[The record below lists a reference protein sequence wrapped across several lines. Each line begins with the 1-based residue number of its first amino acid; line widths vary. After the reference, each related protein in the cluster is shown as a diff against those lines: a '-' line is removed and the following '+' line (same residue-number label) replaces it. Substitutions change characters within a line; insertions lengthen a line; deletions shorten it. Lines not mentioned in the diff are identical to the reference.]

1 MNARIGS
8 RQIDPTAPVVQV
20 FRLSVSHMAWLDKPK
35 SALLFSMCNTPSS
48 AWLNKTYKEANPMQ
62 SSKNEA
68 AIDLL
73 EFRQGWKIL
82 ILSVAGV
89 AISIN
94 AALLYGFGTL
104 VVPLGDAFGW
114 GKSELQA
121 CITFLFGGAVVS
133 LQLVGWF
140 NLRYGMKRVTVVSL
154 LLLSLGYLAT
164 TQLTANIWSMY
175 FAFAVLPI
183 IGMGALA
190 VTWTQLLS
198 LWFDRNRGLAL
209 AIGLSGTGVT
219 AATIPRL
226 MAWGIEQWDWRAAFV
241 ILALLNLLVLLPLIL
256 LWFKLPT
263 AQGRGDDTQALA
275 ALPGMS
281 FREGMGSVKF
291 WTCNLALSLVIS
303 SIVGMVTST
312 VPMLQAKGLSAAD
325 ATTVF
330 SCFGISL
337 IFGRLLIGYLLDRL
351 WPPAVSAISL
361 ILPAVGCLIYLNT
374 SSEIVPLMLAA
385 VLVGFG
391 AGAEFDI
398 AAFLIARYFGLRE
411 YGRLFGV
418 HQGLNTV
425 ASALAPLLFAL
436 MLARTG
442 SYTAMLVYSAACC
455 LIGPLLLLTLGRV
468 PRFTAQALPQQ
479 S

>member
-1 MNARIGS
+1 M
-8 RQIDPTAPVVQV
+8 
-20 FRLSVSHMAWLDKPK
+20 KP
-35 SALLFSMCNTPSS
+35 SN
-48 AWLNKTYKEANPMQ
+48 NQ
-62 SSKNEA
+62 A
-68 AIDLL
+68 AIDLR
-73 EFRQGWKIL
+73 EFRQSWRIL
-82 ILSVAGV
+82 LLSVAGV

-114 GKSELQA
+114 GRSELQA

-140 NLRYGMKRVTVVSL
+140 NLRFGMKRVTVVSL
-154 LLLSLGYLAT
+154 LLLSVGYLAT
-164 TQLTANIWSMY
+164 TQVTSSIWSMY
-175 FAFAVLPI
+175 LAFALLPI
-183 IGMGALA
+183 VGMGALA
-190 VTWTQLLS
+190 VTWTQLIS
-198 LWFDRNRGLAL
+198 LWYDRNRGLAL

-219 AATIPRL
+219 AATVPRL
-226 MAWGIEQWDWRAAFV
+226 MTWGIEQWDWRAAFV

-256 LWFKLPT
+256 LWFKLPR
-263 AQGRGDDTQALA
+263 AADTTRQDALA
-275 ALPGMS
+275 QLPGMS
-281 FREGMGSVKF
+281 FREGMGSLKF
-291 WTCNLALSLVIS
+291 WTCNLALGLVIS

-325 ATTVF
+325 AATIF
-330 SCFGISL
+330 SGFGISL
-337 IFGRLLIGYLLDRL
+337 ILGRMVIGYLLDRL
-351 WPPAVSAISL
+351 WPPVVSACSL
-361 ILPAVGCLIYLNT
+361 LLPAVGCLVYLSGT
-374 SSEIVPLMLAA
+374 TEFIPLMLAA

-425 ASALAPLLFAL
+425 ASALAPLLFAFL
-436 MLARTG
+436 LARTG

-455 LIGPLLLLTLGRV
+455 VVGPLLLLTLGRV
-468 PRFTAQALPQQ
+468 PRFDAQPLP
-479 S
+479 SHS